1 MAYLEWVSPAFSM
14 SDSGSGRWGSGRVE
28 AAYLAS
34 VCLFLL
40 DRQYSVLGIRKEW
53 RGKRF
58 DLVARDR
65 WKNDRVVLVEAKYRS
80 DRKVRPSEVERFRG
94 RLEEV
99 APGDD
104 ASYYIG
110 VFVTNTDFSQKSLR
124 LARKYGFKTFSNV
137 PLLFTVRDR

>member
-1 MAYLEWVSPAFSM
+1 MAD
-14 SDSGSGRWGSGRVE
+14 SDTGRGGSSRVE

-40 DRQYSVLGIRKEW
+40 DRQYSVLGVRKEW

-65 WKNDRVVLVEAKYRS
+65 WKDDRVVLVEAKYRS
-80 DRKVRPSEVERFRG
+80 DRKVRPSEVERFRK

-99 APGDD
+99 APGRDH
-104 ASYYIG
+104 SYYIG
-110 VFVTNTDFSQKSLR
+110 VFVTNTEFSEKSLR
-124 LARKYGFKTFSNV
+124 LARKFGFKTFSNV
-137 PLLFTVRDR
+137 PLLFNVRDR